1 MVWHP
6 DDTEGEVIF
15 GWLLEH
21 FHGTPYTG
29 LIGGAVEVYARSTP
43 WAPGSD
49 APRPLPCVTPLP
61 YDLSPAR
68 VTAIV
73 PVVGTRLARAVDDEP
88 SQWRSYLEDMRAAVG
103 ASVDPVGIFPVRLS
117 GVTDGALRVLLG
129 DLQGMD
135 QASARDK
142 ATLCRELSQSVAQLV
157 GDPFGERL
165 TVFISHAKR
174 HSPDEDSGSVGEL
187 VGRVREAIAN
197 THLGSYFDNA
207 DLQLGSDWDH
217 ELRSN
222 AATSALLA
230 VRTDLYA
237 EREWCQ
243 REFLIAKQA
252 GMPIVT
258 LLAISRSEERG
269 SFLMDHV
276 PMVGYDDRSE
286 EARKRSI
293 EDALN
298 LLVDGALRRAVW
310 AVQQQELASQGIDWA
325 PLHAPEPVTII
336 PWLLANRERA
346 MGDGQILIMHPD
358 PPLGPEESN
367 VIHQLFLVAGIRAQI
382 EVETP
387 RTYASRGGGEVWCF
401 CKN

>member
-6 DDTEGEVIF
+6 EDTEGEEIF

-43 WAPGSD
+43 WAPRSD
-49 APRPLPCVTPLP
+49 SPRPLPCVKALP
-61 YDLSPAR
+61 YDLPPAR

-73 PVVGTRLARAVDDEP
+73 PVVGTRLARAVEDET
-88 SQWRSYLEDMRAAVG
+88 SHWCSYLENMRAAAE
-103 ASVDPVGIFPVRLS
+103 ASSDPVGIFPVQLS
-117 GVTDGALRVLLG
+117 GLANGALGPLLG
-129 DLQGMD
+129 DLQWMD
-135 QASARDK
+135 QASANDK

-165 TVFISHAKR
+165 TVFISHTKR

-187 VGRVREAIAN
+187 VSRVRESIAN

-207 DLQLGSDWDH
+207 DLQPGSDWDN

-310 AVQQQELASQGIDWA
+310 AVQQQELALHGVDWA
-325 PLHAPEPVTII
+325 PLHAPEPVTLI

-346 MGDGQILIMHPD
+346 MGDGRILIMHPE
-358 PPLGPEESN
+358 PPLGPEENN
-367 VIHQLFLVAGIRAQI
+367 VINQLLQAAGIKAQI

-387 RTYASRGGGEVWCF
+387 RTYASRGGGEV
-401 CKN
+401 